1 MSNRTLSRL
10 ILLGAVSLGLMALAK
25 YSSLSAHFSLDG
37 LQKLIL
43 EAGAYGIALFVL
55 LFAVGI
61 IMNVPGLLYLIIGF
75 TLYGPFK
82 GFAIVYLGSLVAVI
96 AHFLFARSMAGEAL
110 GEVKHPFIRKQMD
123 RLRDNPIRTSVV
135 LRLIFYV
142 SPPVNYAFALAPIR
156 TKDFIIGSIISLPF
170 CTLLYHGIV
179 LLAKEQIKYWFM

>member
-1 MSNRTLSRL
+1 MV
-10 ILLGAVSLGLMALAK
+10 LGK
-25 YSSLSAHFSLDG
+25 YSSLSAHFSIDG

-43 EAGAYGIALFVL
+43 EAGVYGVALFIL

-75 TLYGPFK
+75 MMYGPYK
-82 GFAIVYLGSLVAVI
+82 GFLVVYVGSLVAVI
-96 AHFLFARSMAGEAL
+96 AHFFFARSMAGEAL
-110 GEVKHPFIRKQMD
+110 GEVKQPIIRKQME
-123 RLRDNPIRTSVV
+123 RLRERPIVTSVI

-156 TKDFIIGSIISLPF
+156 PKDFIIGSVVSLPF

-179 LLAKEQIKYWFM
+179 VLAKEQIKYWFM